1 MFRGCRTQ
9 GVVVQVCCNYNI
21 VFQTLE
27 IQTVKLRPVPAC
39 CTSGRGASNLFGP
52 GHCTIS
58 PLPLLADLRDGITRR
73 HKRTLQTAMKR
84 AELEKLTSELGQLF
98 DEARETLIKLTCID
112 KMRYE
117 VGKMNSVGITCC
129 FNDIIYYILYIIFII
144 FGKVSK
150 MISQGLTKKHDL
162 LVDCI

>member
-1 MFRGCRTQ
+1 
-9 GVVVQVCCNYNI
+9 
-21 VFQTLE
+21 
-27 IQTVKLRPVPAC
+27 
-39 CTSGRGASNLFGP
+39 
-52 GHCTIS
+52 
-58 PLPLLADLRDGITRR
+58 
-73 HKRTLQTAMKR
+73 MKR

-98 DEARETLIKLTCID
+98 EEARETLIKLTCID

-150 MISQGLTKKHDL
+150 MISQGLTKNMTFSWIVFNVFIYSDEYHVNSARSTS
-162 LVDCI
+162 VDN